1 VSLRHRLPGV
11 SLRHRLVVM
20 MLVLTAVAIA
30 AVDVVTSSEVHS
42 FLIGRLDDQLGVA
55 QDQLVGY
62 VDRVHST
69 DIRSGDSLASTDPA
83 AWLDKLD
90 TTPEIKRLHLPP
102 EITPATEGISA
113 DSFSSR
119 IAPDDFV
126 ELIDSKGLVVFEHLI
141 GATDDPSPAPD
152 LVGPLRP
159 NSVSTTAA
167 ADDPA
172 FQVGAIGSPSTQ
184 YRVEVASVPGGEL
197 VIAASTAPTQ
207 STVSSLTHIEILVS
221 VLVMLVLAALV
232 AWMIRLGLRPLE
244 DMTETAGAFAK
255 GDLSRRVRFSDERTE
270 VGRLGG
276 ALNGMLVQIESA
288 FGLREQSEARLRRF
302 VADASHDLRTP
313 LTSIRGYA
321 ELLRKGAFTEES
333 DRRRALG
340 RIEHE
345 AERMSVLIEDL
356 LLLARIDQGRPLAQD
371 PVELRPL
378 VADAVAAARAVQP
391 GRAISL
397 ACPYG
402 LYVQGDAG
410 RIRQAVDNL
419 LRNAIVHTPPESSVE
434 VSVETTPS
442 AVRLSVADDGPG
454 LTREEAEHVFDRFF
468 QADLSRTG
476 QGTGLGLSIVA
487 AIAEAHGGRTWV
499 ESVPGVGS
507 IFFLELPVDSREDT
521 SSPDRV
527 SEDADSPER
536 AEQSQGA
543 GPSAPQEGEHVRYG
557 VTR

>member
-1 VSLRHRLPGV
+1 
-11 SLRHRLVVM
+11 
-20 MLVLTAVAIA
+20 
-30 AVDVVTSSEVHS
+30 
-42 FLIGRLDDQLGVA
+42 
-55 QDQLVGY
+55 
-62 VDRVHST
+62 
-69 DIRSGDSLASTDPA
+69 
-83 AWLDKLD
+83 
-90 TTPEIKRLHLPP
+90 
-102 EITPATEGISA
+102 
-113 DSFSSR
+113 
-119 IAPDDFV
+119 
-126 ELIDSKGLVVFEHLI
+126 
-141 GATDDPSPAPD
+141 
-152 LVGPLRP
+152 
-159 NSVSTTAA
+159 
-167 ADDPA
+167 
-172 FQVGAIGSPSTQ
+172 
-184 YRVEVASVPGGEL
+184 
-197 VIAASTAPTQ
+197 
-207 STVSSLTHIEILVS
+207 
-221 VLVMLVLAALV
+221 
-232 AWMIRLGLRPLE
+232 
-244 DMTETAGAFAK
+244 MTETAGAFAK

-270 VGRLGG
+270 VGRLGR

-321 ELLRKGAFTEES
+321 ELLRKGAFSDES

-378 VADAVAAARAVQP
+378 VTDAVAAARAVQP

-402 LYVQGDAG
+402 VYVQGDAG

-419 LRNAIVHTPPESSVE
+419 LGNAIVHTPPESSVQ
-434 VSVETTPS
+434 VSVETTAS
-442 AVRLSVADDGPG
+442 AVRLNVADDGPG
-454 LTREEAEHVFDRFF
+454 LSREEAGHVFDRFF

-499 ESVPGVGS
+499 ESVAGVGS
-507 IFFLELPVDSREDT
+507 NFYLELPIDSRKDT
-521 SSPDRV
+521 SSSDGRSDEEAGQ
-527 SEDADSPER
+527 SEEVG
-536 AEQSQGA
+536 QSGEVGRDEGA
-543 GPSAPQEGEHVRYG
+543 RQSAPQEGEHVRYG